1 MNYYLT
7 SLLAIILI
15 TSKLS
20 ISQIQ
25 AANAEYQKMLSD
37 ITGISLVSSATV
49 PENGIT
55 IQEDAATFKLNSG
68 EIYRFSKIAGGE
80 RLLLF
85 KGKGKFIY
93 SPPSQIEKDH
103 LYRFYEKYILD
114 EDFSYLI
121 LMFEDSSKLNVV
133 NSLVFSLNTNIIPI
147 KKEFQ
152 KFIDYTLNTDI
163 GYFESDFMKCFLNK
177 HTNSLFYAHIG
188 LVIGNPVFFKVSPY
202 EREEVNFLKTTEIK
216 FITSS
221 TSNEVV
227 SSYPLQK
234 QEKIAQKFKEDV
246 IIINNYK
253 IKSTI
258 NDDLKFNAKCEIS
271 FERKIPDTRWIVFN
285 LYSDLKVDSVYLN
298 GKLIYNFYRGEE
310 NPELW
315 VKLDSASSNYMLKVC
330 YTGDLLEKNQLGWIA
345 LKSPDYWFP
354 RYSYSN
360 NVKYDLTFTHP
371 EKYTLVSIGE
381 KTSEEIDDDFV
392 NTHWKSVEPGHNASF
407 NIGNFE
413 KFELEDDHNKVNVF
427 ISKAGHQMLGSALA
441 SYGTLSGAD
450 MDEKIATDV
459 LGSIQFFREMIGP
472 IPLKELQVT
481 EIPYLHGQAFP
492 GLVHLSFLNYQGIEK
507 DKEDE
512 LFRAHEVAHQW
523 WGIGV
528 DFETYH
534 DQWLSE
540 GFSDYSALWFVQ
552 AAFKDN
558 EIFFE
563 VLDKWRD
570 EILNNRKYL
579 FTTGQQ
585 AGPIWLGY
593 RTNSSDTEGDY
604 NLIIYK
610 KGAWVLHMLRNMLL
624 DFNTMN
630 ETPFQN
636 MIKEFYKTYR
646 GKKATTLDFKR
657 IVDKYFGQDMGWFF
671 NQFVYGT
678 EIPTYLFSYS
688 LEKTIDGKVLA
699 TCKIIQENVS
709 DDFKMY
715 VPINIKFSGDRFA
728 RLRIEV
734 KGKESIVKL
743 PLLPEEPEEI
753 IFNDLT
759 SVLCE
764 VEYD

>member
-1 MNYYLT
+1 MNSYVSFIIPIILLT
-7 SLLAIILI
+7 SN
-15 TSKLS
+15 LS
-20 ISQIQ
+20 ISQIRTV
-25 AANAEYQKMLSD
+25 NGEYQKILSD
-37 ITGISLVSSATV
+37 ITGISLVSSSTV
-49 PENGIT
+49 PDNGIT
-55 IQEDAATFKLNSG
+55 IQEYAATFKLNNG
-68 EIYRFSKIAGGE
+68 DIYKFSDIAGAE
-80 RLLLF
+80 RLLIF
-85 KGKGKFIY
+85 KGNGKFIY
-93 SPPSQIEKDH
+93 SPPSKIEKDH
-103 LYRFYEKYILD
+103 LYRFYEKYTLD
-114 EDFSYLI
+114 EDFNYLI
-121 LMFEDSSKLNVV
+121 LMFADTSKLKIV
-133 NSLVFSLNTNIIPI
+133 NDLVFNKTEDISPI

-152 KFIDYTLNTDI
+152 NFFNYTLNTDI
-163 GYFESDFMKCFLNK
+163 GYFESDFMNCFLNK
-177 HTNSLFYAHIG
+177 QINSLFYAHIG
-188 LVIGNPVFFKVSPY
+188 ITNGDPLFFKISPY
-202 EREEVNFLKTTEIK
+202 EIEEVNFLKTKKTK
-216 FITSS
+216 FIVSS
-221 TSNEVV
+221 TTNEVV
-227 SSYPLQK
+227 NSYPLQNQENTVQIFK
-234 QEKIAQKFKEDV
+234 QDV
-246 IIINNYK
+246 IKISEYK
-253 IKSTI
+253 IISSI
-258 NDDLKFNAKCEIS
+258 DDDLEFNASSEIN
-271 FERKIPDTRWIVFN
+271 FEKRILETKWIVFN
-285 LYSDLKVDSVYLN
+285 LYSDLKIDSVYLN
-298 GKLIYNFYRGEE
+298 GERIYNFYRGEE

-315 VKLDSASSNYMLKVC
+315 VKLDSAFSNSTLKVF

-354 RYSYSN
+354 RYSYRD
-360 NVKYDLTFTHP
+360 NVMYDLTFTYP
-371 EKYTLVSIGE
+371 EKYTLLSIGE
-381 KTSEEIDDDFV
+381 KTSEKIDEDFV
-392 NTHWKSVEPGHNASF
+392 TTHWKTVEPGHSASF

-413 KFELEDDHNKVNVF
+413 KFELEDDNNKVNVY

-450 MDEKIATDV
+450 MDEKIASDV
-459 LGSIQFFREMIGP
+459 LGSIQFYREMIGP

-507 DKEDE
+507 DKEGE

-528 DFETYH
+528 DFATYH

-540 GFSDYSALWFVQ
+540 GFADYFALWFVQ

-558 EIFFE
+558 EIFFD
-563 VLDKWRD
+563 VLDKWKD

-579 FTTGQQ
+579 FSTGQQ

-624 DFNTMN
+624 DLKTMN
-630 ETPFQN
+630 ETQFQG
-636 MIKEFYKTYR
+636 MIKEFYTTYH
-646 GKKATTLDFKR
+646 GKKAKTSDFKR
-657 IVDKYFGQDMGWFF
+657 IVDKYFQQDMEWFF

-688 LEKTIDGKVLA
+688 LEKTTDGKVLA

-709 DDFKMY
+709 DNFKMY

-753 IFNDLT
+753 IFNDLN